1 MEPLD
6 PLVFGE
12 EQPCFGCA
20 PHHPIGFR
28 LRFSRDDDSVVTS
41 FTPGPQY
48 QGPPG
53 VMHGG
58 LVTTLADEIAAWT
71 VLGLAGKF
79 GFTAKLSAKLKKPV
93 KIGLAIE
100 ARGRTTRVTSRI
112 VDVHVTMRQD
122 LEGTG
127 NPIEVFQGDFTF
139 AVLDRAA
146 AEKLLGGSLS
156 ESWAKLAR

>member
-6 PLVFGE
+6 PFVFGE

-20 PHHPIGFR
+20 PTHPIGFR
-28 LRFSRDDDSVVTS
+28 LRFCKDDDSVVTF
-41 FTPGPQY
+41 FTPGAQY

-93 KIGLAIE
+93 KIGVEIE

-112 VDVHVTMRQD
+112 VEVHVSMLQAIDGDAHKT
-122 LEGTG
+122 
-127 NPIEVFQGDFTF
+127 EVFQGDFTF

>member
-6 PLVFGE
+6 PFVFGE

-20 PHHPIGFR
+20 QNHPIGFR
-28 LRFSRDDDSVVTS
+28 LRFAKDDDSVVTF
-41 FTPGPQY
+41 FTPGSQY

-93 KIGLAIE
+93 KIGLEIE

-112 VDVHVTMRQD
+112 VDVHVSMRQD
-122 LEGTG
+122 LENNGSKV
-127 NPIEVFQGDFTF
+127 EVFQGDFTF

>member
-6 PLVFGE
+6 PFVFGE

-20 PHHPIGFR
+20 QNHPIGFR
-28 LRFSRDDDSVVTS
+28 LRFSRDEDSVVTS
-41 FTPGPQY
+41 FTPGAQY

-93 KIGLAIE
+93 KIGVEIE

-112 VDVHVTMRQD
+112 VDVHVSMQQEQD
-122 LEGTG
+122 RSGSKV
-127 NPIEVFQGDFTF
+127 EVFQGDFTF
-139 AVLDRAA
+139 ALLDRAA
-146 AEKLLGGSLS
+146 AEKLLGGSLPDT
-156 ESWAKLAR
+156 WARLAR

>member
-20 PHHPIGFR
+20 QNHPIGFR
-28 LRFSRDDDSVVTS
+28 LRFSRDEDSVVTF
-41 FTPGPQY
+41 FTPGAQY

-93 KIGLAIE
+93 KIGVEIE
-100 ARGRTTRVTSRI
+100 ARGRTTRVTSRL
-112 VDVHVTMRQD
+112 VDVQVSMLQV
-122 LEGTG
+122 LGPQG
-127 NPIEVFQGDFTF
+127 AKIEVFQGDFTF

-156 ESWAKLAR
+156 DAWAKLAR